1 MNIDKI
7 FIALLLPLC
16 VIMTFH
22 IIKRSNYQENRKM
35 SDENFIVFIPKMVA
49 IIGLIGSLLALV
61 VFIIFVFFSEQKLHW
76 IFYFVFS
83 TMFGMGVYLVLKTLR
98 FKVIVNKNMIEVTP
112 TFSKT
117 YSFTFEDII
126 FAERQTKNNK
136 TNSERIVLKT
146 KNRKKLIVENTEISY
161 ERLLCR
167 IKIEVD
173 SNKLVGF

>member
-1 MNIDKI
+1 MNIGKF

-49 IIGLIGSLLALV
+49 TIGLIGSLLALV

-83 TMFGMGVYLVLKTLR
+83 TMFGWGVYLVLKTLR
-98 FKVIVNKNMIEVTP
+98 FKVIVNKNTIEVTP

-117 YSFTFEDII
+117 YSFMFEDII
-126 FAERQTKNNK
+126 SVKRQTKK
-136 TNSERIVLKT
+136 IKLTLK
-146 KNRKKLIVENTEISY
+146 ES
-161 ERLLCR
+161 
-167 IKIEVD
+167 
-173 SNKLVGF
+173 